1 MGAPTR
7 PHSRNLFATIG
18 AMDVATL
25 GSLFTREARVVFGN
39 GAPMVGNDEIRTGTT
54 AFFDTIAD
62 LHHAIVKEW
71 SVGDDSIIDL
81 RVTYGQKDGQQ
92 IGVPASRSCIPTP
105 PARSTTT
112 GRASTWRPYMPDR
125 RAQAAF
131 TGGCLSANAGHRP

>member
-39 GAPMVGNDEIRTGTT
+39 GAPMVDNDEIGTGTT

-62 LHHAIVKEW
+62 LHHAIVKQW

-81 RVTYGQKDGQQ
+81 RVTYGRKDGQQ
-92 IGVPASRSCIPTP
+92 IAISCVTIFHTN
-105 PARSTTT
+105 TT
-112 GRASTWRPYMPDR
+112 
-125 RAQAAF
+125 AAIDDYRVCF
-131 TGGCLSANAGHRP
+131 DLAPVYA